1 MRRPRIEEDRSAG
14 QDSFLDVV
22 TNIVGILIILVMVIG
37 AQVRQLVLAPP
48 PEPANTAAAAAD
60 VERITAEI
68 ETLGATVASAESEIE
83 GLQFQIESVGVE
95 AAAAAQGRLE
105 MATLVAAAK
114 HELGQMKVAADSA
127 EVTAAERTARRQRLA
142 AEIHQCRLETEGAAH
157 PAATTEEVLAYPTP
171 IGRTVNGDEI
181 HFRLAE
187 GRIAYVPLEEL
198 FELAKAHTRRNSDSL
213 QNLAARI
220 VTVGPARDFN
230 LDYVVETKIDRAR
243 GQVLVRSREWVVRP
257 VHAGVG
263 EPFAAALEQGSRFRA
278 VLAGVQPDT
287 TVTLWCYP
295 DSFEGYRA
303 IRAELHRLAI
313 PAAGRPLPEGAPIG
327 GSTEGSKSVVQ

>member
-1 MRRPRIEEDRSAG
+1 MRRPGIDDDRSAG

-48 PEPANTAAAAAD
+48 PVPTENTAATAA
-60 VERITAEI
+60 VEQLTAEI
-68 ETLGATVASAESEIE
+68 ETLGATVASSESEI
-83 GLQFQIESVGVE
+83 GDLQQHIEAVSLE
-95 AAAAAQGRLE
+95 AAGAAQGRLE

-114 HELGQMKVAADSA
+114 HELNRMKGEADAASVA
-127 EVTAAERTARRQRLA
+127 TAERTARRQRLA
-142 AEIHQCRLETEGAAH
+142 AEIHQCRLETEGVAH
-157 PAATTEEVLAYPTP
+157 AAATTEEVLAYPTP

-213 QNLAARI
+213 QNLTARI

-230 LDYVVETKIDRAR
+230 LDYVVETKVDRAR

-257 VHAGVG
+257 VRAGVG
-263 EPFAAALEQGSRFRA
+263 ETFTEALESSSRFRA
-278 VLAGVQPDT
+278 VLGGVKPDT

-303 IRAELHRLAI
+303 IRAELHRLGI
-313 PAAGRPLPEGAPIG
+313 PTAGRPLPDGAPIG